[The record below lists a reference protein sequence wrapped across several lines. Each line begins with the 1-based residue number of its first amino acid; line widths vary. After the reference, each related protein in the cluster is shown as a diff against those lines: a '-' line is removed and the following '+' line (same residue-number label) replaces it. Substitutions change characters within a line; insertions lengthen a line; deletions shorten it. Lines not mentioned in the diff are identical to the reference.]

1 MLIVLLLLISL
12 KSWSQSKPFT
22 GDLIISDTVVSV
34 SIDYIKKANAK
45 MIERKYLIDI
55 NKQQD
60 SIILLKDKYIKEQ
73 SIIINDFKQK
83 IIAANDLNKSIT
95 DSLNKQIR
103 YNLIMLSVGGGI
115 ILGLITILSTK

>member
-12 KSWSQSKPFT
+12 KSWSQSKPFM

-95 DSLNKQIR
+95 NSLNKQIR

-115 ILGLITILSTK
+115 ILGLITMLSTK

>member
-22 GDLIISDTVVSV
+22 GDLTISDTVVSV

-83 IIAANDLNKSIT
+83 IVDANDLNKSIT
-95 DSLNKQIR
+95 DSLNKQIK

-115 ILGLITILSTK
+115 ILGLITMLSTK

>member
-115 ILGLITILSTK
+115 ILGLITMLSTK

>member
-83 IIAANDLNKSIT
+83 IITANDLNKSIT

-115 ILGLITILSTK
+115 ILGLITMLSTK

>member
-60 SIILLKDKYIKEQ
+60 SIILLKDRYIKEQ

-103 YNLIMLSVGGGI
+103 YNLIMLSVGSGI
-115 ILGLITILSTK
+115 ILGLITMLSTK

>member
-22 GDLIISDTVVSV
+22 GDLIIADTVVSV

-115 ILGLITILSTK
+115 ILGLITMLSTK

>member
-95 DSLNKQIR
+95 DSLNKQIK

-115 ILGLITILSTK
+115 ILGLITMLSIK

>member
-60 SIILLKDKYIKEQ
+60 SIILLKDRYIKEQ

-95 DSLNKQIR
+95 NSLNKQIR
-103 YNLIMLSVGGGI
+103 YNLIMLSVGSGI
-115 ILGLITILSTK
+115 ILGLITMLSTK

>member
-1 MLIVLLLLISL
+1 
-12 KSWSQSKPFT
+12 
-22 GDLIISDTVVSV
+22 
-34 SIDYIKKANAK
+34 

-115 ILGLITILSTK
+115 ILGLISILSTK

>member
-1 MLIVLLLLISL
+1 MPIVLLLLISL

-83 IIAANDLNKSIT
+83 IVDANDLNKSIT
-95 DSLNKQIR
+95 DSLNKQIK

-115 ILGLITILSTK
+115 ILGLITMLSTK

>member
-1 MLIVLLLLISL
+1 
-12 KSWSQSKPFT
+12 
-22 GDLIISDTVVSV
+22 
-34 SIDYIKKANAK
+34 
-45 MIERKYLIDI
+45 MIERKYLMDI

>member
-103 YNLIMLSVGGGI
+103 YNLIMLSVGSGI
-115 ILGLITILSTK
+115 ILGLITMLSTK